1 MSELLSQLEIVGHWE
16 HDFDTGAL
24 LSGNYLY
31 VTKVPFRP
39 SVLYLVVPNGIQTQ
53 AIED

>member
-1 MSELLSQLEIVGHWE
+1 MSGFQIVGHWE

-31 VTKVPFRP
+31 VTNVPFRP
-39 SVLYLVVPNGIQTQ
+39 FVLYPAAPNGIQTQ